1 MLSVLSF
8 GRGPRRPFRRVGK
21 RETIRTRP
29 NQQRPTWQRRG
40 GDVRRSQIEQR
51 ITAPAL
57 RKARRLVASPQRLTQ
72 SIPRTAGQA
81 IRSGPI
87 ARRGQA
93 ALLVEFGTRRRVSP
107 ALAQLIASLSP
118 KAWARLAGI
127 QFSRRPGVAR

>member
-1 MLSVLSF
+1 MATAAAIRLELFDQAKTLKLLLILSVLSF

-21 RETIRTRP
+21 RATIRTRP
-29 NQQRPTWQRRG
+29 NQQRPTWQRRS
-40 GDVRRSQIEQR
+40 GDVRRSQIERR

-72 SIPRTAGQA
+72 SIPCTARQA

-93 ALLVEFGTRRRVSP
+93 ALLVEFGTGAGCPPR
-107 ALAQLIASLSP
+107 LLS
-118 KAWARLAGI
+118 
-127 QFSRRPGVAR
+127 